1 MNSDSIY
8 PPMES
13 LTTEGSSHHETVDA
27 LLKACSRGD
36 VKHLGEFIIN
46 GGELKEAVDR
56 NGRNALHY
64 CVRCSSSELPP
75 ENIAIFEQRDRIKCA
90 RIIVKTNAE
99 FLTMLDSDGLSAL
112 HLAVVQNDLD
122 FIEAIVE
129 LKPSLNIKTGVSKRT
144 NSADSEPQATFVGG
158 RTAIHL
164 AVINEHLD
172 ALKLLFHTDVAS
184 AINTLDS
191 QGATA
196 LHYAVQ
202 LTTPQEEQA
211 LRLLV
216 SEGEADVNAVDSHGR
231 TALSW
236 AATIG
241 ATQAVEL
248 LLKLGAKLN
257 IRDECGLTPLHC
269 AASRGNHA
277 VVQCILNWIRVAN
290 MDDLSKMAAFRDVTD
305 NDGCTPLFYSVTIG
319 HDQVTH
325 SLLEAGANINTVD
338 SKGRTLAHCL
348 ARIESPQTEQ
358 GRASIVVQMT
368 ELVNSGLDMWK
379 VNNAGATALHEG
391 CLLRNVAFVI
401 ELAKHKAFEQTVNFC
416 DRQGHTPLHLVVAAS
431 WSTDLAG
438 VQICEC
444 LLKHGAEVN
453 ATTVLPHGG
462 NVTALDLAIMNE
474 KEEKVKSGLIRNLL
488 VSYGAKTFQELKQ
501 IEREQKKKDLENLT
515 KQQPEIHKEIL
526 VDGNNDTV
534 TDEPLSV
541 RAITPTTKIKLDK
554 ETLTQVV
561 VSDKATSTYVT
572 VPKEDRV
579 TTISCTTSRQQSFAT
594 QTTQTSRGSQTEFEF
609 DKLCLAD
616 LRRQSVAD
624 EKSRIVV
631 AMPNADT
638 TEVDNTYSEHS
649 KPVFSDNQSEAKRKR
664 SSVIRPCSRPST
676 NNTSSTSIRVNT
688 PMSTKSEQ
696 QVSIHPAPRRF
707 RSQDLKPKAS
717 VSKKKDKLPIHP
729 EPFSQI
735 YLERTLPALLDRY
748 MHTDD
753 HQVSTLTGRYRM
765 PKPTLSP
772 YLLPLVP
779 TLSTNTKY
787 TSNKL
792 TASCKKQTKTVE
804 PRKNPIRRS
813 NDDSSQNYPPIHG
826 SPQKSTS
833 KHQLHSEP
841 ERRVQQSVADFE
853 YYRLLNELFK
863 MENHH
868 KAHGYMQPG
877 RSVTSQPNHSRS
889 RAPVKTDHKKKRTKS
904 SHTRHVSAMGGELS
918 PIGRKEHSA
927 SPHSERPSLKDNE
940 IENASVTEDVHRGR
954 KRLVKKNI
962 TSD

>member
-1 MNSDSIY
+1 
-8 PPMES
+8 MES
-13 LTTEGSSHHETVDA
+13 ITTEEISYDETVDA
-27 LLKACSRGD
+27 LLKACSQGD

-46 GGELKEAVDR
+46 GGELKEAVDQ

-64 CVRCSSSELPP
+64 CVRCSSSELPQ
-75 ENIAIFEQRDRIKCA
+75 ENIPVFEQRDRIKCA
-90 RIIVKTNAE
+90 RIIVKSDTD
-99 FLTMLDSDGLSAL
+99 FLTMLDNDGLSAL

-122 FIEAIVE
+122 FIGAIME
-129 LKPSLNIKTGVSKRT
+129 LKPSLSTKTGVSKRA
-144 NSADSEPQATFVGG
+144 NSAVCESQSILVSG

-172 ALKLLFHTDVAS
+172 ALKLLFQADVAS

-202 LTTPQEEQA
+202 LAAPKEQQA

-216 SEGEADVNAVDSHGR
+216 SEGEADINAVDAHGR

-248 LLKLGAKLN
+248 LLNLGAKLN
-257 IRDECGLTPLHC
+257 VRDECGLTPLHC
-269 AASRGNHA
+269 AASRGNCA
-277 VVQCILNWIRVAN
+277 VVQCILNWVRVAN

-305 NDGCTPLFYSVTIG
+305 NDGCTPLFYSVTTG
-319 HDQVTH
+319 HDQLTH

-348 ARIESPQTEQ
+348 ARTEAPQTEQ
-358 GRASIVVQMT
+358 GRASIVAQMT
-368 ELVNSGLDMWK
+368 ELVSAGLDMWK
-379 VNNAGATALHEG
+379 TNNAGATALHEG
-391 CLLRNVAFVI
+391 CLLRNVTFVT
-401 ELAKHKAFEQTVNFC
+401 ELAKHKAFEQAVNVC

-462 NVTALDLAIMNE
+462 SVTALDLAIMNE
-474 KEEKVKSGLIRNLL
+474 TEEKVRNGSIKKIL
-488 VSYGAKTFQELKQ
+488 VSHGAKTFQEMMQ
-501 IEREQKKKDLENLT
+501 MEGEKKKELESST
-515 KQQPEIHKEIL
+515 EKQTEIHEEMLAGENKDGVA
-526 VDGNNDTV
+526 VD
-534 TDEPLSV
+534 PLSV
-541 RAITPTTKIKLDK
+541 RPTAPTTKGKMDK

-561 VSDKATSTYVT
+561 VTDKATSTCV
-572 VPKEDRV
+572 VMPKEDWV
-579 TTISCTTSRQQSFAT
+579 TTISCATARQQSFAT

-609 DKLCLAD
+609 GKLCLVD
-616 LRRQSVAD
+616 LSRQSVAD
-624 EKSRIVV
+624 EKSRLVV
-631 AMPNADT
+631 AVPSADT
-638 TEVDNTYSEHS
+638 TEVDNTDSEHN
-649 KPVFSDNQSEAKRKR
+649 KQVFSDNQLEVKRKK

-688 PMSTKSEQ
+688 PLSTKSEQ
-696 QVSIHPAPRRF
+696 QASSHPAPRRF

-717 VSKKKDKLPIHP
+717 TSKKKDRLSIHP

-748 MHTDD
+748 MHREDR
-753 HQVSTLTGRYRM
+753 QISTLTGRCRM

-779 TLSTNTKY
+779 TLSSNTRY

-792 TASCKKQTKTVE
+792 TISCKKQTKTVE
-804 PRKNPIRRS
+804 PRKKLTHQ
-813 NDDSSQNYPPIHG
+813 SSDNINQNEPSIHG
-826 SPQKSTS
+826 SPQKNKT
-833 KHQLHSEP
+833 KHHLHSEP

-863 MENHH
+863 MENQH
-868 KAHGYMQPG
+868 KSYGYVQPD
-877 RSVTSQPNHSRS
+877 RSVVSQTNHSRS
-889 RAPVKTDHKKKRTKS
+889 RTQVKADYKKKRTQS

-927 SPHSERPSLKDNE
+927 SPHSERPSQKGD
-940 IENASVTEDVHRGR
+940 ENANTGVTEHVHQRR
-954 KRLVKKNI
+954 KRLVKKNM
-962 TSD
+962 SHD